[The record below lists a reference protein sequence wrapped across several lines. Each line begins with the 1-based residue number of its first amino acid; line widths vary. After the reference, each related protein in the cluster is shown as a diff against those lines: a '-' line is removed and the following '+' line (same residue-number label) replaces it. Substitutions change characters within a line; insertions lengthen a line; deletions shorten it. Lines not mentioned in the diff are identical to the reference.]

1 MTAVRHRGY
10 DRPVAA
16 VRDALRRAAASF
28 ALLIGF
34 LHPAVANAASGSFL
48 MGDQSVVQVL
58 SGARSQITVKAWDRP
73 NVQFDTDDESVQVE
87 RRPITFG
94 TAQNPLSV
102 QIPVQNIVVR
112 DPTTGA
118 QTRGTLPP
126 EEFPYASDFRA
137 GVHDSVR
144 IVTADD
150 THLTVMVPAT
160 TALLDTRIRNG
171 QGLIDIEDY
180 HGGTLFV
187 ASGGGC
193 DSLVR
198 HHERG
203 VRSVDQRPAGRDR
216 LELRPAARP
225 RQRRELHLRT
235 RSGAPDRGN
244 DGVRQHRATTTAP
257 SIRGWRGSSSTYGSI
272 AIGVAS
278 GAQVSARST
287 DGRVYSMWDR
297 RTPLDQRGD
306 NDVSA
311 TIGGGGP
318 VVNAL
323 TGRGNVYLYDGT
335 IAITPDARSRVAADP
350 ASDLATVA
358 LTARAASP
366 RRVRTFPRLTRST
379 ALRAPHEQP
388 ARRPAPHRDRLASCD
403 GS

>member
-1 MTAVRHRGY
+1 MTAARPERY

-16 VRDALRRAAASF
+16 VRDALRRAAAGF

-73 NVQFDTDDESVQVE
+73 NVQFDTDDEAAQVD
-87 RRPITFG
+87 RRPLTFG
-94 TAQNPLSV
+94 TVQNPLSV
-102 QIPVQNIVVR
+102 QIPVQNIQVR
-112 DPTTGA
+112 DPTTGVV
-118 QTRGTLPP
+118 TRGTLPP

-150 THLTVMVPAT
+150 THMTVMVPAT
-160 TALLDTRIRNG
+160 TALLVTRIRNG
-171 QGLIDIEDY
+171 AGILDIEDY

-187 ASGGGC
+187 AAGGGSMRLYDVMSAAFIQLNNGRLDVV
-193 DSLVR
+193 DS
-198 HHERG
+198 
-203 VRSVDQRPAGRDR
+203 SFDR
-216 LELRPAARP
+216 LRA
-225 RQRRELHLRT
+225 
-235 RSGAPDRGN
+235 RGN
-244 DGVRQHRATTTAP
+244 TASFVFEHNRARQIEVSTVSGNIVYDNGTFDPGLARFD
-257 SIRGWRGSSSTYGSI
+257 STYGSI
-272 AIGVAS
+272 GIGVAS

-287 DGRVYSMWDR
+287 DGHVYSMWDR

-335 IAITPDARSRVAADP
+335 IASRQT
-350 ASDLATVA
+350 LAPEWRPMRQA
-358 LTARAASP
+358 IAQP
-366 RRVRTFPRLTRST
+366 
-379 ALRAPHEQP
+379 LRAPPGQQAPDAFERFR
-388 ARRPAPHRDRLASCD
+388 ALRGGRPP
-403 GS
+403 